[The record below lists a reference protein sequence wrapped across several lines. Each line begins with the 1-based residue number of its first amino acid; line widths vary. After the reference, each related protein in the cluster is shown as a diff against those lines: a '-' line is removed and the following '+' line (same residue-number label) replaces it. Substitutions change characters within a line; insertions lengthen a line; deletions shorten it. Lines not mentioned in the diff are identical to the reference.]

1 MAAHRR
7 LLNASGGT
15 LRYDAKGNPALQE
28 SATIPAMSDKA
39 IANRDAATQP
49 AEWGFLAT
57 LENRAGDAGR
67 RLGEALVHGRSLRL
81 ASVDAGVTYTAIRD
95 WMRSDPELRS
105 AVLAAEAVGAS
116 VFERELERRALAGA
130 DDRGSVR
137 ALELVVKAR
146 MPEYRDKTQVQMDV
160 VHKAE
165 SAVLD
170 IVGDWRSTTTE

>member
-1 MAAHRR
+1 MPEHKDLPAIVPGKDEFKRGLLRTFADRAGGNGEAIALGLMAGMSVRR
-7 LLNASGGT
+7 AALASGIT
-15 LRYDAKGNPALQE
+15 A
-28 SATIPAMSDKA
+28 
-39 IANRDAATQP
+39 
-49 AEWGFLAT
+49 
-57 LENRAGDAGR
+57 
-67 RLGEALVHGRSLRL
+67 EALY
-81 ASVDAGVTYTAIRD
+81 A
-95 WMRSDPELRS
+95 WMKSDPELRR
-105 AVLAAEAVGAS
+105 AVLAAEAIGAAR
-116 VFERELERRALAGA
+116 FEAELERRALAGA